1 MDFVETGGFNL
12 DKILFIGYDG
22 CSTCK
27 KAKKWLKDNGFD
39 FEDRPIKE
47 NPPTVS
53 ELSEW
58 IPKSGLEI
66 KKWFNTS
73 GQRYRELGLKDKIG
87 SMSEDEIK
95 SLLSSDG
102 MLVKRPIIV
111 TANSVTTGF
120 KEAVLKEI
128 LSK

>member
-1 MDFVETGGFNL
+1 ME
-12 DKILFIGYDG
+12 KILFIGYDG

-53 ELSEW
+53 ELNEW
-58 IPKSGLEI
+58 IPKSGFEI

-111 TANSVTTGF
+111 TENSVTTGF